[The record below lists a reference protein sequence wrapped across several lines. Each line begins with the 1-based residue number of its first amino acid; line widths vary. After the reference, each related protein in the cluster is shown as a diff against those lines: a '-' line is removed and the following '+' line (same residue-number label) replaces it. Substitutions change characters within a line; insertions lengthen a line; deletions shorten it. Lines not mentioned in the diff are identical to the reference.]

1 MCARALIQRHHEGH
15 QVAGPTERVPILVD
29 NMLLA
34 ISRFK
39 VANGMEDDVKQAFFN
54 RPHLVDTAAGYLG
67 METFTLRDEPKVF
80 YLVTRWTNHETFKTW
95 HTSPAHHASHKGIP
109 KGLKLDADFT
119 QVTLMERLASPER
132 PPALDELTADAS
144 PLLATLLTATNTVHF
159 WFVARDGTVRLVNA
173 AAAAQLRSSTA
184 QLIGSSCWQ
193 HLTAPDAQSLRD
205 KVASGDRNPKEKF
218 LLNFVDANQSPLT
231 LECHL
236 DLQPDGFIL
245 IGEPPR
251 KQDEALQEQALLLN
265 NELTTLTRE
274 NVRKSR
280 ELERAL
286 AELKSAQSLLV
297 HSEKMAS
304 LGRMTA
310 GVAHEINNPVAFITS
325 NTATLRRDFQD
336 LLAFAEVVR
345 GSLSALA
352 SAVPTIHE
360 RIANTIDEL
369 ELDHLAGS
377 VPKKLS
383 DNLDGLERVKR
394 IVLDLRTFSRL
405 DEGDLKPCDIA
416 EAITSTLRFLSPLL
430 EEHDVT
436 LETELATLPPL
447 VCSPGQLNQAI
458 SNVVSNAI
466 QASRPGQTVKI
477 GTSARN
483 GQCLIRVV
491 DSGEGIAPE
500 NLPRV
505 FDPFFTTRPVG
516 SGTGL
521 GLHIAHQV
529 VTAHHGEITIDS
541 QVGRGTT
548 MTIELP
554 FNPTMSEPVN
564 TVNQPQT
571 HNPC

>member
-1 MCARALIQRHHEGH
+1 
-15 QVAGPTERVPILVD
+15 
-29 NMLLA
+29 MLLA

-39 VANGMEDDVKQAFFN
+39 VANGMEEDVKQAFFN

-80 YLVTRWTNHETFKTW
+80 YLVTRWTDHETFKTW
-95 HTSPAHHASHKGIP
+95 HASPAHLASHQGIP
-109 KGLKLDADFT
+109 KGLKLDPAFT

-132 PPALDELTADAS
+132 PLALDELTADAA
-144 PLLATLLTATNTVHF
+144 PLLATLMTTTSTVHF

-173 AAAAQLRSSTA
+173 AAAARLRSTTV
-184 QLIGSSCWQ
+184 QLTGSSCWQ

-205 KVASGDRNPKEKF
+205 KLGSGERNPKERF
-218 LLNFVDANQSPLT
+218 LLNFVDANQSPFT

-245 IGEPPR
+245 VGEPPR
-251 KQDEALQEQALLLN
+251 KQDEAFHEQTLLLN
-265 NELTTLTRE
+265 NELATLTRE

-286 AELKSAQSLLV
+286 TELKSAQSLLV

-310 GVAHEINNPVAFITS
+310 GVAHEINNPVAFVTS
-325 NTATLRRDFQD
+325 NSATLRRDFQD
-336 LLAFAEVVR
+336 LLAFT
-345 GSLSALA
+345 SLAKSLLPELA
-352 SAVPTIHE
+352 TAAPAVHGQ
-360 RIANTIDEL
+360 
-369 ELDHLAGS
+369 LAGTLEEMDLDYLARTI
-377 VPKKLS
+377 PKKIA
-383 DNLDGLERVKR
+383 DNLEGLERVTR

-405 DEGDLKPCDIA
+405 DEGDLKSCDIA
-416 EAITSTLRFLSPLL
+416 GAITSTLRFLSPLL

-436 LETELATLPPL
+436 LETELATLAPL

-458 SNVVSNAI
+458 SNVVANAI

-477 GTSARN
+477 STSARN
-483 GQCLIRVV
+483 GRCLIQVA

-541 QVGRGTT
+541 QLGRGTT

-554 FNPTMSEPVN
+554 FNPKASEQVN
-564 TVNQPQT
+564 PLSPLRKTIQ
-571 HNPC
+571 C

>member
-1 MCARALIQRHHEGH
+1 
-15 QVAGPTERVPILVD
+15 
-29 NMLLA
+29 MLLA

-39 VANGMEDDVKQAFFN
+39 VANGLEEDVKQAFFN

-67 METFTLRDEPKVF
+67 METFTLRDEPRVF
-80 YLVTRWTNHETFKTW
+80 YLVTRWTTHEAFKTW
-95 HTSPAHHASHKGIP
+95 HASPAHHASHTGIP
-109 KGLKLDADFT
+109 KGLKLDPDFT
-119 QVTLMERLASPER
+119 QLTVMERLASPGR

-144 PLLATLLTATNTVHF
+144 PLLATLLTTTNTVHF

-173 AAAAQLRSSTA
+173 GAAAQLRATTT
-184 QLIGSSCWQ
+184 QLTGSSFWP
-193 HLTAPDAQSLRD
+193 HLTDTDAQSLRD
-205 KVASGDRNPKEKF
+205 RIASAERHPQEKC
-218 LLNFVDANQSPLT
+218 LLNFVDANQSPFT

-251 KQDEALQEQALLLN
+251 KQDEAFHEQTLQLN
-265 NELTTLTRE
+265 NELATLTRE

-286 AELKSAQSLLV
+286 AQLKSAQSLLV

-310 GVAHEINNPVAFITS
+310 GVAHEINNPVAFVTS

-336 LLAFAEVVR
+336 LLDCTAVVKTLLPELAAAAPGLHGRLAEQFAE
-345 GSLSALA
+345 LDLDYLA
-352 SAVPTIHE
+352 RT
-360 RIANTIDEL
+360 
-369 ELDHLAGS
+369 
-377 VPKKLS
+377 VPKKIA

-405 DEGDLKPCDIA
+405 DEDELKPCDIA
-416 EAITSTLRFLSPLL
+416 DAITSTLRFLSPLL
-430 EEHDVT
+430 AEHEVR
-436 LETELATLPPL
+436 LETALAALPPL
-447 VCSPGQLNQAI
+447 VCSPGHLNQAI
-458 SNVVSNAI
+458 GNIVANAI
-466 QASRPGQTVKI
+466 QASRPGQVVKVS
-477 GTSARN
+477 TSARS
-483 GQCLIRVV
+483 GHCLIEVA
-491 DSGEGIAPE
+491 DSGEGIAAE
-500 NLPRV
+500 NVPRV

-529 VTAHHGEITIDS
+529 VTAHHGVITINS
-541 QVGRGTT
+541 QLGHGTT

-554 FNPTMSEPVN
+554 FNPTASEPVSAK
-564 TVNQPQT
+564 
-571 HNPC
+571 